1 MNKQN
6 RILLGVLAF
15 VVACTIGYA
24 LFSETITINGTATA
38 KGDWELTTTC
48 TKGISGDLVT
58 AGGFEIDTEAG
69 YKSDTCT
76 VSGNTVTA
84 SVGLEYPS
92 AFRYFTIAVKNTGT
106 ITATLVVNDVAS
118 TLGVKTYKTSD
129 NSLVT
134 DTIPNSGNTIQWY
147 AYEPMGFGKS
157 DNTLVAA
164 ANWSDYYNETTGAI
178 TIKAG
183 ETVYFYEILK
193 WPSDVNQNGVYYI
206 SNTTITLPFKQIEA
220 Q

>member
-1 MNKQN
+1 M
-6 RILLGVLAF
+6 
-15 VVACTIGYA
+15 
-24 LFSETITINGTATA
+24 
-38 KGDWELTTTC
+38 D
-48 TKGISGDLVT
+48 D
-58 AGGFEIDTEAG
+58 
-69 YKSDTCT
+69 
-76 VSGNTVTA
+76 
-84 SVGLEYPS
+84 
-92 AFRYFTIAVKNTGT
+92 IA
-106 ITATLVVNDVAS
+106 A